1 MRRLFS
7 LTLLILGTLALGSAQ
22 AQPQILTSIKP
33 LQLIAAAVQQGVAKP
48 DVLLPA
54 GASAHHYSLRPS
66 DIRRLHQAD
75 LFYWIGPSME
85 GFLVEVLKQRPTGTQ
100 AVQELPDLYLQ
111 YFGEAEHH
119 HHEDETEADHADA
132 EHQAGSLDAH
142 LWLSSVNARL
152 IAQRMAKDLSQLDP
166 EHAQTYHN
174 NLAAFMQ
181 RLDQLDLR
189 LKQQLAPIAA
199 KPFFVFHEAYN
210 YFEQAYGLTHRAAFH
225 FSEENTPGARYV
237 AQLRTQL
244 QETGPSCL
252 FNEPPV
258 RPRLA
263 QSLTQGL
270 PVTLAELDALGGSI
284 PVTAQGYEQLLEHIG
299 QSLSQCLGALP

>member
-7 LTLLILGTLALGSAQ
+7 FTLLIFGTMALGSAQ

-33 LQLIAAAVQQGVAKP
+33 LQLIAAAVQNGVGEP
-48 DVLLPA
+48 DVLLPV

-85 GFLVEVLKQRPTGTQ
+85 GFLVEILKQRPTGTQ
-100 AVQELPDLYLQ
+100 AVQELPDLQLQ
-111 YFGEAEHH
+111 YFGDSDHQHDAE
-119 HHEDETEADHADA
+119 TDHADA
-132 EHQAGSLDAH
+132 EHKPGSLDAH
-142 LWLSSVNARL
+142 LWLSSVNARQ
-152 IAQRMAKDLSQLDP
+152 IARRMAEDLSQVDP
-166 EHAQTYHN
+166 SHAQTYQD
-174 NLAAFMQ
+174 NLAAFIQ
-181 RLDQLDLR
+181 RLDQLDQR
-189 LKQQLAPIAA
+189 LKQQLTPVAD

-210 YFEQAYGLTHRAAFH
+210 YFEQAYGLAHRAAFH

-244 QETGPSCL
+244 QDTGPSCL
-252 FNEPPV
+252 FSEPPV

-284 PVTAQGYEQLLEHIG
+284 PVTAQGYEQLLEQIA
-299 QSLSQCLGALP
+299 QSLSRCLSTL